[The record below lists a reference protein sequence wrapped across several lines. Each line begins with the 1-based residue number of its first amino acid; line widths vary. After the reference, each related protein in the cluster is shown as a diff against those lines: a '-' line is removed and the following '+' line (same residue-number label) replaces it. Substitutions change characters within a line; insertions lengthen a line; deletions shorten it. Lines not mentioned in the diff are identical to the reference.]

1 MFLFTLSPKNA
12 KDFHLKAQALIE
24 NDNVFSLILAP
35 IPNSSEIL
43 SSHTLFT
50 HSARRPRNDHPAP
63 ESFDASLFYHA
74 DSNGFLALGNNN
86 NHAPAAINRALT
98 PQTAPKFHITKTT
111 DNYYT
116 IHTTKENIKYYLYFN
131 NLNNEINFLNYIN
144 DDKYLWIINHY

>member
-12 KDFHLKAQALIE
+12 EDFYIKAQALIE

-50 HSARRPRNDHPAP
+50 HSARRQRSDHPAP

-74 DSNGFLALGNNN
+74 DSNGFLTFGNNSGN
-86 NHAPAAINRALT
+86 APAIISRT
-98 PQTAPKFHITKTT
+98 VSPQKAPQFQAKKIS

-116 IHTTKENIKYYLYFN
+116 IKTIKEQVCYYL
-131 NLNNEINFLNYIN
+131 NLNIVTNEIIFETDNNIDN
-144 DDKYLWIINHY
+144 DYLWKIIT